1 MTIFLLSFVATFAQ
15 VVKIGM
21 MGSAVGT
28 INTVDDVKLFP
39 LDGENYFAP
48 SYDLQR
54 GTFYFRQDNTILWG
68 ATAFPSGT
76 AVKNSD
82 NRISIMEAGAYTINF
97 NRISGAYSIIKD
109 GTTVPPVI
117 VDPIVPEPVIPNPGR
132 NIYVK
137 REGST
142 TAPKIH
148 VWTNDS
154 GKDVAI
160 TNTSSWPNNLPTMTA
175 DTDGWFKYN
184 VTANSVGTLF
194 RYGTFQTPDYK
205 YYNQDVWI
213 LLNSDGT
220 QKTVSLTDLRVE
232 TPKVSFSSS
241 QTPQADGCYLE
252 NQEVYIYLSSNI
264 PNTLVY
270 YTLDGTDPIPGVG
283 STAIGYSTLSINASA
298 SRVKAVI
305 YNGTQRI
312 SDIVTK
318 DYCFKKGIVTINVSP
333 APNANGK
340 YFIGQKVT
348 VTLTSNATEFPI
360 WYTTDGTAPYYIS
373 GSKQDYTVPFEIT
386 TDAEIGANMYLG
398 GGWRYGRYTETALKS
413 IQFEAAPEVPTFT
426 YSTTPWLNENGKYN
440 AGANVAVTF
449 NLSPSNPDWDVYYS
463 LDNQE
468 VDLTK
473 INTGANTLNPIR
485 YSGVFNVNSDK
496 VVYAKLYNVK
506 TGQSQGVSP
515 MIFSFEP
522 SQTQRTI
529 YVKREGSTTAPRIHV
544 WTNDSGKDVAI
555 TNTSS
560 WPNNLPIMTSDTN
573 GWFKYAVTANNV
585 GTLFRYGTFQTPDYK
600 YYNQDVWIT
609 LNADGSR
616 KSVSFS
622 KPYEETPVVLSMT
635 KDVEPKANGK
645 YNLGASVKVTF
656 TSNGGGYKRYIAYT
670 TDGSDPKTSSTYQLI
685 VVNQYVPAE
694 LVINSNTN
702 LRAIEEGIYRSGPY
716 SNEVAFN
723 FQFEPVSIVTITK
736 DKQPNANGKYAFG
749 ETVNVSIN
757 RTEGCGGC
765 SYADFYTV
773 DGTDPKTSATKIAG
787 SFVTLPINKTTTV
800 RAISYPSMGS
810 SANYTDV
817 SETLTFETTVPVPT
831 FTFSTNPG
839 PKNNGKYTIGT
850 PVQVTFNL
858 SPVSADWDIYYSLDG
873 NDVDLTKINT
883 GVNTLNPIRY
893 AAPFN
898 VSSNVVV
905 YAKLY
910 NVKTGQSQGVSPM
923 NFEFEAA
930 QPEYTIYV
938 KRQSAQYSSAPRI
951 HVWTKETGVDVPVT
965 NPSNWPN
972 NLTYMSHMG
981 MGWFTYTTTK
991 PQFGF
996 LFVFPD
1002 KKTPDYKYY
1011 SKNVWVLLD
1020 ANGNT
1025 VSITDNMPTAAK
1037 EAIEA
1042 EEAEKVFTVSPNPVS
1057 SNFTVNYSTGKEESI
1072 NLNIYSLAGQLLY
1085 TESFQTTVLQKE
1097 FSAQNLRLSSGTY
1110 IVQAQSA
1117 SGVETKK
1124 IIVE

>member
-1 MTIFLLSFVATFAQ
+1 
-15 VVKIGM
+15 
-21 MGSAVGT
+21 
-28 INTVDDVKLFP
+28 
-39 LDGENYFAP
+39 
-48 SYDLQR
+48 
-54 GTFYFRQDNTILWG
+54 
-68 ATAFPSGT
+68 
-76 AVKNSD
+76 
-82 NRISIMEAGAYTINF
+82 
-97 NRISGAYSIIKD
+97 
-109 GTTVPPVI
+109 
-117 VDPIVPEPVIPNPGR
+117 
-132 NIYVK
+132 
-137 REGST
+137 
-142 TAPKIH
+142 
-148 VWTNDS
+148 
-154 GKDVAI
+154 
-160 TNTSSWPNNLPTMTA
+160 
-175 DTDGWFKYN
+175 
-184 VTANSVGTLF
+184 
-194 RYGTFQTPDYK
+194 
-205 YYNQDVWI
+205 
-213 LLNSDGT
+213 
-220 QKTVSLTDLRVE
+220 
-232 TPKVSFSSS
+232 
-241 QTPQADGCYLE
+241 
-252 NQEVYIYLSSNI
+252 VYIYLSSNI

-270 YTLDGTDPIPGVG
+270 YTIDGTDPIPGVG

-305 YNGTQRI
+305 YNGTERI

-348 VTLTSNATEFPI
+348 VTLTSNAAEFPI

-373 GSKQDYTVPFEIT
+373 GSKQDYTVPFEVT

-463 LDNQE
+463 LDGND

-515 MIFSFEP
+515 MVFSFE
-522 SQTQRTI
+522 QANTKTI
-529 YVKREGSTTAPRIHV
+529 WVKRQSPFAQQNPKIHV
-544 WTNDSGKDVAI
+544 WSKETGVDVAI
-555 TNTSS
+555 TNTSN
-560 WPNNLPIMTSDTN
+560 WPANLPNMEYTGDGWYKYTVNKTQLGVLFRYSDKQTVDFKYYTSDTWILLDTN
-573 GWFKYAVTANNV
+573 GNKVSVT
-585 GTLFRYGTFQTPDYK
+585 D
-600 YYNQDVWIT
+600 
-609 LNADGSR
+609 
-616 KSVSFS
+616 S
-622 KPYEETPVVLSMT
+622 KPYEEVPVVLTLT
-635 KDVEPKANGK
+635 KSAEPKANGK
-645 YNLGASVKVTF
+645 YSLGSSVTATF

-670 TDGSDPKTSSTYQLI
+670 TDGSDPKTSTTYQLI

-723 FQFEPVSIVTITK
+723 FQFEPVSIVAITK
-736 DKQPNANGKYAFG
+736 DKQPNSNGKYAFG
-749 ETVNVSIN
+749 DTVNVSIN

-765 SYADFYTV
+765 FYADFYTV

-800 RAISYPSMGS
+800 RAISYPVMGS

-817 SETLTFETTVPVPT
+817 SETFTFETTVPVPT

-883 GVNTLNPIRY
+883 GTNTLNPIRY

-930 QPEYTIYV
+930 QTEYFIYV
-938 KRQSAQYSSAPRI
+938 KRQSAQYSISPQF
-951 HVWTKETGVDVPVT
+951 HLWTKETGVDVPVT
-965 NPSNWPN
+965 NPSNWPK

-981 MGWFTYTTTK
+981 MDWFAFTTTK
-991 PQFGF
+991 SQFGF
-996 LFVFPD
+996 LFVYPD
-1002 KKTPDYKYY
+1002 KKTQDYKYY

-1025 VSITDNMPTAAK
+1025 VSITDTMPASSK
-1037 EAIEA
+1037 DA
-1042 EEAEKVFTVSPNPVS
+1042 EVANVENKFTISPNPAT
-1057 SNFTVNYSTGKEESI
+1057 SNFTLDFAQTVAQDVT
-1072 NLNIYSLAGQLLY
+1072 LNIYSTSGQLLY
-1085 TESFQTTVLQKE
+1085 SESIPSVSVLQKD
-1097 FSAQNLRLSSGTY
+1097 FSVSALGLSSGVYMLQVITSNG
-1110 IVQAQSA
+1110 I
-1117 SGVETKK
+1117 ETKRFV
-1124 IIVE
+1124 VE